1 MVDTVV
7 ISGYLPS
14 FSLPVSYETF
24 RSFGRAGERER
35 MTFAQVYSSDHFRAH
50 YFPSTNRMRCEFSFP
65 YCLFSLNSY
74 NYASSVDDV
83 YFTLR
88 AIADTLFPCSDSFFS
103 RVDLSYCFLFDTPD
117 AALDFIALLKRAK
130 PARVRA
136 SSWTKGYP
144 TSVFFS
150 TRGWSVKFYVK
161 GYEQKSPKGSDL
173 YRVVRY
179 EKTYRAMELQ
189 RITGL
194 RKRPFFGIPSM
205 PLVSAF
211 GGVIDDFLNVFE
223 GWTFSAAPP
232 DTSQYRGSHK
242 LLAYLDA
249 LGQLT
254 PDAVASVSRSSYY
267 RYKKKKTELG
277 ALKCA
282 AGDVYLPRIEF
293 PGFTRQDILHRFQ
306 FFKKIPSLW
315 LLVE

>member
-1 MVDTVV
+1 
-7 ISGYLPS
+7 
-14 FSLPVSYETF
+14 
-24 RSFGRAGERER
+24 
-35 MTFAQVYSSDHFRAH
+35 MTFAQVYSSDHFRVH
-50 YFPSTNRMRCEFSFP
+50 YFPTTNRMRCEFSFP
-65 YCLFSLNSY
+65 YCLFGSNSY

-83 YFTLR
+83 IYTLSTVSR
-88 AIADTLFPCSDSFFS
+88 TLFPGSDSFFS
-103 RVDLSYCFLFDTPD
+103 RVDLSHCFLFDTPA

-136 SSWTKGYP
+136 SSWTKGYA

-150 TRGWSVKFYVK
+150 TRGWSIKFYVK

-194 RKRPFFGIPSM
+194 RKYPFFGISSM

-211 GGVIDDFLNVFE
+211 GRVVDDFLDVFE

-232 DTSQYRGSHK
+232 DTSRYRGAHK

-267 RYKKKKTELG
+267 RYKRKKIELG
-277 ALKCA
+277 ALNCS
-282 AGDVYLPRIEF
+282 AGHISLPQISF
-293 PGFTRQDILHRFQ
+293 PGFTRQDILDRFEL
-306 FFKKIPSLW
+306 FKKIPSLW
-315 LLVE
+315 LVV